1 MVVKLKKN
9 VLQTSPP
16 QKSRDMGT
24 NSEKQKQSV
33 FQCKRSHL
41 PDKSLRKEWKKIG
54 RTLNAKFKKKNPE
67 LQPELPN

>member
-41 PDKSLRKEWKKIG
+41 PDESQERMEKIG

>member
-41 PDKSLRKEWKKIG
+41 PDKSLRKEWK
-54 RTLNAKFKKKNPE
+54 R
-67 LQPELPN
+67 